1 MKGMR
6 KMKKFFEEFKAF
18 ILRGNIVE
26 LAIGVIIGGAFNGL
40 VTSLLDN
47 IISPIIG
54 CFNVGGF
61 NSIHIKIWNANL
73 YIGAFI
79 TDVVNFIIMA
89 LVVFLMLKG
98 VMKLMSLAKKEKEAA
113 PPEPSKEE
121 VLLTEIRDLLKEQN
135 KK

>member
-6 KMKKFFEEFKAF
+6 KMKKFFEEFKTF

-61 NSIHIKIWNANL
+61 NNIHVKIWNANL

-79 TDVVNFIIMA
+79 TDVVNFLIMA

-98 VMKLMSLAKKEKEAA
+98 VMKLMSLAKKEKETA

>member
-61 NSIHIKIWNANL
+61 NNIHVKIWNANL

-79 TDVVNFIIMA
+79 TDVVNFLIMA

>member
-1 MKGMR
+1 
-6 KMKKFFEEFKAF
+6 MKKFFEEFKAF

-61 NSIHIKIWNANL
+61 NGIHFKIWNANL

-79 TDVVNFIIMA
+79 TDVVNFVIMA
-89 LVVFLMLKG
+89 LVVFIMLKA
-98 VMKLMSLAKKEKEAA
+98 VMKLMDLAKKEKAA
-113 PPEPSKEE
+113 DPAPEPSKEE
-121 VLLTEIRDLLKEQN
+121 ALLTEIRDLLKEQN

>member
-1 MKGMR
+1 
-6 KMKKFFEEFKAF
+6 MKKFFEEFKAF

-61 NSIHIKIWNANL
+61 NNIHVKIWNANL

-79 TDVVNFIIMA
+79 TDVVNFLIMA

-113 PPEPSKEE
+113 PAEPSKEE

>member
-1 MKGMR
+1 
-6 KMKKFFEEFKAF
+6 MKKFFEDFKAF

-61 NSIHIKIWNANL
+61 NGIHLKIWNANL

-79 TDVVNFIIMA
+79 TDVVNFLIMA
-89 LVVFLMLKG
+89 LVVFLMLKA
-98 VMKLMSLAKKEKEAA
+98 MTKLMDLAKKEKEAA

-121 VLLTEIRDLLKEQN
+121 ALLTEIRDLLKEQN

>member
-1 MKGMR
+1 
-6 KMKKFFEEFKAF
+6 MKKFFEEFKAF

-61 NSIHIKIWNANL
+61 NNIHVKIWNANL
-73 YIGAFI
+73 YICAFI
-79 TDVVNFIIMA
+79 TDVVNFLIMA